1 MTVRDRILLL
11 VVVGIA
17 ALGGFWFL
25 VISPKRAEV
34 KGLDAKI
41 VSAQQVVDQAQASA
55 QSAQQAKARYATD
68 YATVVRLSKA
78 VPADDDMPSLLY
90 QLQSVS
96 KGSKVD
102 FQSLTLA
109 GGASTA
115 PATTTGTPGAVTAAA
130 LPPGAIIGAA
140 GFPTMPFQFTF
151 DGSFF
156 DLAGL
161 LRNVQRFVAVHGD
174 QVNVRGRLLTIDGLS
189 LDPTNFPSVKAS
201 ISATAYLLP
210 ADQGATSGATATAP
224 AATQPATAGTAATPT
239 PAASMTGAQ
248 K

>member
-1 MTVRDRILLL
+1 VTARDRILIF

-25 VISPKRAEV
+25 VLSPKRAEV

-41 VSAQQVVDQAQASA
+41 ASAQQVVAQAQATA

-68 YATVVRLSKA
+68 YATVVRLGKA

-90 QLQSVS
+90 QLQSAS
-96 KGSKVD
+96 SGSKVD
-102 FQSLTLA
+102 FQSLALG
-109 GGASTA
+109 GGA
-115 PATTTGTPGAVTAAA
+115 PTGAAA
-130 LPPGAIIGAA
+130 AASATPLPPGAVVGAA

-174 QVNVRGRLLTIDGLS
+174 KVSVRGRLLTIDGIS
-189 LDPTNFPSVKAS
+189 LDPTNFPSVKAN
-201 ISATAYLLP
+201 ISATAYLVP
-210 ADQGATSGATATAP
+210 AAQGATNGATATAP